1 MMNQRPRWLDALLWF
16 GGILWLLPLLL
27 IGIVSWA
34 TSDYRPTVQLWPSS
48 WTGENY
54 RQAWQQGQFL
64 LAFFNSALVAIAV
77 TGSQVGTSLLA
88 GYALARYSFRGRTLV
103 DVLTLASLIIPM
115 PLLVV
120 PIFLILRSLH
130 SINTYWA
137 IILPTAANGFGIFLL
152 RQYIRGLPVALEQ
165 AAILDGARRWQVLW
179 YVVLPL
185 CRPALTTLALFTFIG
200 EWNDL
205 FKPLMF
211 TTKPELTTVQLTLSS
226 FQELYTANWSLLMAA
241 VVIATLPVL
250 VLFLLGQKSLL
261 QGLMATGLKG

>member
-1 MMNQRPRWLDALLWF
+1 MKQRFPWLDPLLWL
-16 GGILWLLPLLL
+16 GGALWLAPLLL
-27 IGIVSWA
+27 IGMISFA
-34 TSDYRPTVQLWPSS
+34 TSDYRPSVQLWPTM
-48 WTGENY
+48 WTGDNY
-54 RQAWQQGQFL
+54 RLAWQQGRFL

-77 TGSQVGTSLLA
+77 TGSQLLTSLLA
-88 GYALARYSFRGRTLV
+88 GYALARFPFRGRSLV
-103 DVLTLASLIIPM
+103 NLLTIASLIIPM

-137 IILPTAANGFGIFLL
+137 LILPTAANGFGIFLL
-152 RQYIRGLPVALEQ
+152 RQFIRGLPVELEQ

-179 YVVLPL
+179 HIVLPL
-185 CRPALTTLALFTFIG
+185 CRPALITLALFTFIG

-211 TTKPELTTVQLTLSS
+211 TTRPELTTVQITLSS

-241 VVIATLPVL
+241 VAIATLPVL
-250 VLFLLGQKSLL
+250 VLFLIGQKSLL
-261 QGLMATGLKG
+261 SGLTATGLKG